1 MISMVEKYFK
11 QSDVA
16 ERIGVQPDTVKV
28 WRKQGKIKAVRTPG
42 GRYRYPESEINRI
55 LSNTTISRGKETLEI
70 KIPHS
75 KRIKLEKQ
83 LREKTKRKNIT
94 LEEGI
99 TLALEAWVKKGG
111 KK

>member
-1 MISMVEKYFK
+1 MVEKYFK

-16 ERIGVQPDTVKV
+16 ERIGVQPDTVKM
-28 WRKQGKIKAVRTPG
+28 WRKQGKIQAVRTPG

-55 LSNTTISRGKETLEI
+55 LSNTTIPGGKKTLEI

-75 KRIKLEKQ
+75 KRVKLEKQ
-83 LREKTKRKNIT
+83 LRKKLGKNVSI
-94 LEEGI
+94 EEGI
-99 TLALEAWVKKGG
+99 IMALEAWMKKGG